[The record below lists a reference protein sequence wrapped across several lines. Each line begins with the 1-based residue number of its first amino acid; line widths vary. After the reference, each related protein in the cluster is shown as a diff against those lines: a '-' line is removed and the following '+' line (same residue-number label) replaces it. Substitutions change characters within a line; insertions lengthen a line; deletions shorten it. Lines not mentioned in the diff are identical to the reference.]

1 MLILLVPMPDIPNL
15 GDNAPAQ
22 EVRAAYSSKGT
33 SCLRDSLNSLFTIPE
48 TYSKFAYLFSV

>member
-1 MLILLVPMPDIPNL
+1 MPDIPNL